1 MELRWNWDGIGME
14 LGWNWD
20 GISMKLGLDCDYVC
34 RFGHSHLTSDGGLGI
49 PHWGDITIIS
59 GIKLNLDEVG
69 LM

>member
-1 MELRWNWDGIGME
+1 
-14 LGWNWD
+14 
-20 GISMKLGLDCDYVC
+20 MKLGLDCDYVC